1 MQRIQEKVWVT
12 VSAEVLASIEAVR
25 LDIEKATR
33 IKPSMTQVVLMLIKR
48 GLKCRLECHT

>member
-33 IKPSMTQVVLMLIKR
+33 IKPSMTQTVLMLIKR